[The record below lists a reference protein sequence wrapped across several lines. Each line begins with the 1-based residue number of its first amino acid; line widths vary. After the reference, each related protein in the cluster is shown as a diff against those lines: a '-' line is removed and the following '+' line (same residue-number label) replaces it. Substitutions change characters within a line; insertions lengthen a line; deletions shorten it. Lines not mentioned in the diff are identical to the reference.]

1 MKVFLIAMALIIG
14 AGTVYSIGHEKKERV
29 KMKDKI
35 LVVLADGFEEIEFTA
50 PVDIW
55 RRIQL
60 NVVTAGLNSKKV
72 TGSHGITIE
81 TDTTLKE
88 VDLSQVKLV
97 FLPGGMPGSK
107 NLRESEFLMTVLNK
121 IYNDGG
127 IVSAICA
134 APIALGKAG
143 LLKDKKAT
151 CYPGFE
157 EMLGGAS
164 YTANRIEI
172 DGRVI
177 TGKGPGVSFE
187 FAAAVAGAL
196 GKKDAIEK
204 TFEGMFVR

>member
-1 MKVFLIAMALIIG
+1 MKVFLIATALIIC
-14 AGTVYSIGHEKKERV
+14 AATVYSIGHEKKERA

-72 TGSHGITIE
+72 TGSHGIVIE
-81 TDTTLKE
+81 ADTTLKE

-97 FLPGGMPGSK
+97 FLPGGMPGSR
-107 NLRESEFLMTVLNK
+107 NLQESDFLMNVLNK
-121 IYNDGG
+121 VYNDGG
-127 IVSAICA
+127 ITTAICA
-134 APIALGKAG
+134 APIALGRAG
-143 LLKDKKAT
+143 LLKGKKAT

-157 EMLGGAS
+157 NMLDGAS
-164 YTANRIEI
+164 YTAARVEI

-187 FAAAVAGAL
+187 FAAAVAAAL
-196 GKKDAIEK
+196 GKKDAVEK
-204 TFEGMFVR
+204 TFEGMFVK